1 MKHSPALARS
11 RRSKG
16 SRLDADSSR
25 EMLRARLDQ
34 LKLADH
40 FTGNTVLHAR
50 NFLDVSEAWNF
61 ESLHLWMA
69 KICDYSNTRVLSRKA
84 GERVSRRSPSAK
96 TAFVDASKGR
106 SLQIGDLNRVLG
118 PSDPLMKLFFA
129 IQDHLGVAVEEIGMF
144 FSPPLSRAIARHI
157 DKFDVLTVQLQG
169 SKHWDI
175 WIDADLK
182 ESRRAPPK
190 FSIDLRPGSLLFVPA
205 FAPHAVISDSEESLS
220 VAFPLHPRGYREL
233 VPELIYNLPGPSRLL
248 NKTIPGRGDVRSA
261 REQLGKLA
269 AALVGISDRDLS
281 SAIDAV
287 RRASALG
294 KTDVRR

>member
-1 MKHSPALARS
+1 
-11 RRSKG
+11 
-16 SRLDADSSR
+16 
-25 EMLRARLDQ
+25 MLRARLDQ

-182 ESRRAPPK
+182 ESRRVQPK
-190 FSIDLRPGSLLFVPA
+190 FSIDLVPGSLLFVPA
-205 FAPHAVISDSEESLS
+205 FAPHAVISGSEESLS
-220 VAFPLHPRGYREL
+220 VAFPLYPRGYREL
-233 VPELIYNLPGPSRLL
+233 VPELINNLPGPSSLL
-248 NKTIPGRGDVRSA
+248 NKTIPMSGDVRSA
-261 REQLGKLA
+261 REQLSKLT
-269 AALVGISDRDLS
+269 AALAGISDRDLS

-294 KTDVRR
+294 KTDVQR